1 LASKYGSKYGTRMA
15 IGKIQFFGKVCGFI
29 THKEGF
35 LSMYIMNEGYATL
48 K

>member
-1 LASKYGSKYGTRMA
+1 MA
-15 IGKIQFFGKVCGFI
+15 IEKIQFFGKVWGLI
-29 THKEGF
+29 IHKEGC